1 MSAAHGDEAEWYK
14 HGMVSLSQGV
24 TTAETLQRLGDSLE
38 LAPLQQSAFVKP
50 HSILF
55 ELDGK
60 PRRWDM
66 VESHPSVAAL
76 LHHRE
81 RQAVI
86 LVRQFRPAVY
96 VSAMKAAE
104 AAGEARPALAVGF
117 TYELCAGIV
126 DKPGLDLQQITKE
139 EIYEEC
145 GYDVPKDSIHLVTSY
160 LSAIGI
166 SGSRQTIFAAE
177 VKESMAVQAGGGGLM
192 DHGEAIE
199 VLALPVSSIQAF
211 ILDEGIGKSGGLLFS
226 LMWLRERLEAHGGSL
241 FPAAAAAPT
250 ATTSHA

>member
-104 AAGEARPALAVGF
+104 AAGEARPALAGKR
-117 TYELCAGIV
+117 LQLACWPIV
-126 DKPGLDLQQITKE
+126 VQHT
-139 EIYEEC
+139 EC
-145 GYDVPKDSIHLVTSY
+145 NW
-160 LSAIGI
+160 
-166 SGSRQTIFAAE
+166 
-177 VKESMAVQAGGGGLM
+177 
-192 DHGEAIE
+192 
-199 VLALPVSSIQAF
+199 LACPCWRA
-211 ILDEGIGKSGGLLFS
+211 DGCT
-226 LMWLRERLEAHGGSL
+226 RC
-241 FPAAAAAPT
+241 AAAL
-250 ATTSHA
+250 